1 MRVCMWPWPLLSVP
15 QKEVSTLGGKKKM
28 RVCMWLGPLLSVPQK
43 EVSTLGGKK
52 NAVLYATGTERG
64 VRLGTLKTY
73 SLYVAGTKT

>member
-1 MRVCMWPWPLLSVP
+1 
-15 QKEVSTLGGKKKM
+15 
-28 RVCMWLGPLLSVPQK
+28 MWLGPLLSVPQK
-43 EVSTLGGKK
+43 EVSALGGKKK